1 MYCMRRS
8 ERRLRLVRLVTLCG
22 LLLGAGQASW
32 AGTLRFD
39 ELGTDTLIDV
49 NGLQVQGVHF
59 GFSPD
64 QAFFNQI
71 IGTDGYA
78 VLSVDP
84 VLTGPT
90 TGALTITFDAPTTLL
105 RFDILMQSIFTIDD
119 SDQGPNGGPAYT
131 VLLSNGMRLSGG
143 TTPQENGV
151 YSEGEFVY
159 SGEAIDTAVISFFN
173 GADLSG
179 SPVLAFG
186 LDNLTYDTPESSAP
200 DLSTFLSFGVGLLA
214 IGAMKWWRDA

>member
-1 MYCMRRS
+1 MRRS
-8 ERRLRLVRLVTLCG
+8 RNWVRFRRLLPCCV
-22 LLLGAGQASW
+22 LLLGIGNSSPAA
-32 AGTLRFD
+32 TIRFD
-39 ELGTDTLIDV
+39 ELGTDALIDV
-49 NGLQVQGVHF
+49 NGLHVQNVHF

-71 IGTDGYA
+71 IGTDGTA
-78 VLSVDP
+78 VFSIDP

-90 TGALTITFDAPTTLL
+90 TGALAIGFDSPTTLL
-105 RFDILMQSIFTIDD
+105 RFDIFLQSIFTIDD

-131 VLLSNGMRLSGG
+131 VLLSNSMSLLRG

-159 SGEAIDTAVISFFN
+159 SGEAIDGAVITFFN
-173 GADLSG
+173 GADVSG

-186 LDNLTYDTPESSAP
+186 LDNLTYDAPESSVPEPA
-200 DLSTFLSFGVGLLA
+200 TFFGLGIGLLTMV
-214 IGAMKWWRDA
+214 AMKQRRDA

>member
-1 MYCMRRS
+1 MRRS
-8 ERRLRLVRLVTLCG
+8 RNWVRFGRLLPCCVV
-22 LLLGAGQASW
+22 LLGIGNSSPAA
-32 AGTLRFD
+32 TIRFD
-39 ELGTDTLIDV
+39 ELGTDALIDV
-49 NGLQVQGVHF
+49 NGLHVQNVHF

-71 IGTDGYA
+71 IGTDGT
-78 VLSVDP
+78 VVFSIDP

-90 TGALTITFDAPTTLL
+90 TGALTIGFVSPTTLL
-105 RFDILMQSIFTIDD
+105 RFDIVLQSIFTIDD

-131 VLLSNGMRLSGG
+131 VLLSNGMSLLGG

-159 SGEAIDTAVISFFN
+159 SGEAIDGAVITFFN
-173 GADLSG
+173 GADVSG

-186 LDNLTYDTPESSAP
+186 LDNLTYDAPESSVPEPA
-200 DLSTFLSFGVGLLA
+200 TFFGLGIGLLA
-214 IGAMKWWRDA
+214 MLAMKRRRDA